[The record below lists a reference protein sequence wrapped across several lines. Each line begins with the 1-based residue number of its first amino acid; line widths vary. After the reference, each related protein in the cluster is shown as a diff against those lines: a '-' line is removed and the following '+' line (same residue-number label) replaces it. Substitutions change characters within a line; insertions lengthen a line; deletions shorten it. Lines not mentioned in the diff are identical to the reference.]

1 MMVLRVSVKGGQ
13 TVDEL
18 EVEGIGKGR
27 RAGAVTVCG
36 ES

>member
-18 EVEGIGKGR
+18 EGIGKGR
-27 RAGAVTVCG
+27 RTGAVCG